1 MNIAV
6 LFTGGTIGS
15 TLVGNVIGTKTGA
28 ADGLL
33 DTLSCVER
41 DGHVEEI
48 TYQVYHPY
56 TLLSEN
62 STGLTI
68 AQLAQS
74 IREVVSEAKY
84 TGSAKVALGNKGEA
98 EDGTSVFT
106 GLDGVIIMHGTDTLA
121 YSAAAMGYLFGD
133 CDIPMVFVSSNYVL
147 TDPRANGAYNFQYAV
162 QFLAFDCKQ
171 KGVYVSYQN
180 GDGIPRI
187 HLGTAIIG
195 HQPYSDEVY
204 SVGGMEYGHYE
215 KGTKCFVAGKMYYA
229 WNNTE
234 RLTDRPSLQA
244 PDHWDAPI
252 GLIYPHP
259 GMRYPMNFDGIQAIL
274 HHTYHAGTICSE
286 TPEADKFFYEVA
298 NRKIPIFLCG
308 MDADMVYESTY
319 VYEKYGMI
327 VLPMASPVAMY
338 MKLWLLLCS
347 GYSAKEWMTKPIP
360 GDLPNFSI

>member
-15 TLVGNVIGTKTGA
+15 TLAGNVIGTKTGA

-106 GLDGVIIMHGTDTLA
+106 GLDGVIIIHGTDTLA

-147 TDPRANGAYNFQYAV
+147 TEPRANGAYNFQYAV

-171 KGVYVSYQN
+171 KGVYV
-180 GDGIPRI
+180 
-187 HLGTAIIG
+187 
-195 HQPYSDEVY
+195 
-204 SVGGMEYGHYE
+204 
-215 KGTKCFVAGKMYYA
+215 
-229 WNNTE
+229 
-234 RLTDRPSLQA
+234 
-244 PDHWDAPI
+244 
-252 GLIYPHP
+252 
-259 GMRYPMNFDGIQAIL
+259 
-274 HHTYHAGTICSE
+274 
-286 TPEADKFFYEVA
+286 
-298 NRKIPIFLCG
+298 
-308 MDADMVYESTY
+308 
-319 VYEKYGMI
+319 
-327 VLPMASPVAMY
+327 
-338 MKLWLLLCS
+338 
-347 GYSAKEWMTKPIP
+347 
-360 GDLPNFSI
+360 

>member
-15 TLVGNVIGTKTGA
+15 TLAGDVIGTKTGA

-33 DTLSCVER
+33 DTLPCVER

-180 GDGIPRI
+180 GDGLPRI

-215 KGTKCFVAGKMYYA
+215 KGTKCFVAGKVYYA

-298 NRKIPIFLCG
+298 NRKIPIFYAAW
-308 MDADMVYESTY
+308 MRTWFTKAHTS
-319 VYEKYGMI
+319 
-327 VLPMASPVAMY
+327 
-338 MKLWLLLCS
+338 MKNT
-347 GYSAKEWMTKPIP
+347 E
-360 GDLPNFSI
+360 

>member
-1 MNIAV
+1 MFRI
-6 LFTGGTIGS
+6 
-15 TLVGNVIGTKTGA
+15 
-28 ADGLL
+28 
-33 DTLSCVER
+33 R
-41 DGHVEEI
+41 MGH
-48 TYQVYHPY
+48 
-56 TLLSEN
+56 
-62 STGLTI
+62 
-68 AQLAQS
+68 
-74 IREVVSEAKY
+74 
-84 TGSAKVALGNKGEA
+84 
-98 EDGTSVFT
+98 
-106 GLDGVIIMHGTDTLA
+106 
-121 YSAAAMGYLFGD
+121 
-133 CDIPMVFVSSNYVL
+133 
-147 TDPRANGAYNFQYAV
+147 
-162 QFLAFDCKQ
+162 
-171 KGVYVSYQN
+171 
-180 GDGIPRI
+180 GIPRI

-215 KGTKCFVAGKMYYA
+215 KGTKCFVAGKVYYA
-229 WNNTE
+229 WNNAE

-347 GYSAKEWMTKPIP
+347 GILSKRMDDQTGSGRSPQ
-360 GDLPNFSI
+360 F

>member
-15 TLVGNVIGTKTGA
+15 TLAGDVIGTKTGA
-28 ADGLL
+28 ADSLL
-33 DTLSCVER
+33 DTLPCVER
-41 DGHVEEI
+41 DGHTKEI

-74 IREVVSEAKY
+74 IRDVVGVNEY
-84 TGSAKVALGNKGEA
+84 TDEAKVAMENKEAAENGAVASAGLG
-98 EDGTSVFT
+98 
-106 GLDGVIIMHGTDTLA
+106 GVIIMHGTDTLA
-121 YSAAAMGYLFGD
+121 YSAAAMGYLFGN
-133 CDIPMVFVSSNYVL
+133 CDIPMVFVSSNYIL
-147 TDPRANGAYNFQYAV
+147 TDPRANGACNFRYAV
-162 QFLAFDCKQ
+162 QFLAFDCQ
-171 KGVYVSYQN
+171 QRGVYVSYQN
-180 GDGIPRI
+180 ADGIPRI
-187 HLGTAIIG
+187 HLGTAVIG

-215 KGTKCFVAGKMYYA
+215 KGTKQFIAGKVYET
-229 WNNTE
+229 WNTLEIHNKG
-234 RLTDRPSLQA
+234 LSLQA
-244 PDHWDAPI
+244 PDRWDAPI
-252 GLIYPHP
+252 GMIYPHP

-274 HHTYHAGTICSE
+274 HHTYHGGTICSE

-298 NRKIPIFLCG
+298 KREIPIFLCG

-347 GYSAKEWMTKPIP
+347 GYSAGDWMTKPIP

>member
-1 MNIAV
+1 M
-6 LFTGGTIGS
+6 
-15 TLVGNVIGTKTGA
+15 
-28 ADGLL
+28 
-33 DTLSCVER
+33 
-41 DGHVEEI
+41 
-48 TYQVYHPY
+48 
-56 TLLSEN
+56 
-62 STGLTI
+62 
-68 AQLAQS
+68 
-74 IREVVSEAKY
+74 VSEAKY

-215 KGTKCFVAGKMYYA
+215 KRHQVFCRRKSVLCMEQCRG
-229 WNNTE
+229 
-234 RLTDRPSLQA
+234 LTDRPSLQA

-252 GLIYPHP
+252 ELIYPHP

-286 TPEADKFFYEVA
+286 TPEADKFF
-298 NRKIPIFLCG
+298 L
-308 MDADMVYESTY
+308 
-319 VYEKYGMI
+319 
-327 VLPMASPVAMY
+327 
-338 MKLWLLLCS
+338 
-347 GYSAKEWMTKPIP
+347 
-360 GDLPNFSI
+360 